1 MKKNKKMRTKLEKT
15 KHHKN
20 RLKDK
25 IKNHKTLTKGLKKK
39 N

>member
-1 MKKNKKMRTKLEKT
+1 MRTKLEKT
-15 KHHKN
+15 KHHEN
-20 RLKDK
+20 GLKDK